1 MQDTGKAHKMSDTYG
16 HTSLKLLANYDQE
29 SLSWKMSEA
38 ISVSDSKKFLKT
50 LPKMGTM
57 QNGELYEQVILAHP
71 TKERDYSLLP
81 TPLASDSHR
90 GSPADVKRHS
100 PALRTMDVLP
110 TPTVIHVRNHD
121 EPLAAYISRVKDYEM
136 GKTKG
141 KPGMS
146 TGLAC
151 RWIDRQFRVHWI
163 KID

>member
-1 MQDTGKAHKMSDTYG
+1 MSDTYG
-16 HTSLKLLANYDQE
+16 HTSLKQLAHYDQE
-29 SLSWKMSEA
+29 SLSWKMSEG

-57 QNGELYEQVILAHP
+57 QNGKLYEQVMLAHP
-71 TKERDYSLLP
+71 TKGRDYSLLP

-121 EPLAAYISRVKDYEM
+121 EPLTAYISRVKDYEM

>member
-1 MQDTGKAHKMSDTYG
+1 MQDIEKDQMMSDTYG
-16 HTSLKLLANYDQE
+16 HILNKLLAVYDQVL
-29 SLSWKMSEA
+29 LSWKTSEA
-38 ISVSDSKKFLKT
+38 ISVSDSKKFSQT
-50 LPKMGTM
+50 LPKSGMTQDGK
-57 QNGELYEQVILAHP
+57 LYELVMLAHP
-71 TKERDYSLLP
+71 TKGRDYSLLP